1 MMQPTRHP
9 FTAVFFAALILFL
22 PVSAMAAELDGT
34 AAMLR
39 LTWGLLVVL
48 GVILILYALA
58 RKRFSLFQPPS
69 GSAIRIVELRHL
81 TPKKSLCLVEVKGQQ
96 FLLGMSSD
104 RISLIAEIP
113 GDRNESFATVL
124 EKSTARPVS

>member
-1 MMQPTRHP
+1 MMHALRHP
-9 FTAVFFAALILFL
+9 ATAAFTAALLLLL
-22 PVSAMAAELDGT
+22 PGQAMAAELDGT

-81 TPKKSLCLVEVKGQQ
+81 MPKKSLCLVEVKGQQ
-96 FLLGMSSD
+96 FLLGLSAD
-104 RISLIAEIP
+104 RISLIAEVG
-113 GDRNESFATVL
+113 GDRSETFASVL
-124 EKSTARPVS
+124 EQSANRPVS